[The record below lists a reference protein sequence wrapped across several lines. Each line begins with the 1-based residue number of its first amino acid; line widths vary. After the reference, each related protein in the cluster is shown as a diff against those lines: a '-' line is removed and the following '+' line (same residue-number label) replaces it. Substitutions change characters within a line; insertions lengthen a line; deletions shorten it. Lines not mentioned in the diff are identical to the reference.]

1 VPGAAETRP
10 TGINEHGQIVGD
22 YVDRRGTRHAFL
34 RDEDGA
40 ITTVDP
46 PGAAVTLAADIDDQ
60 GRIVGTYTRADA
72 AAHGFRR
79 ELDGTFT
86 TIDFPDAAGS
96 GDTYVTG
103 INSRGQVA
111 GAYRILT
118 APRVVLHGFVS
129 GGSGFTTVDVPD
141 AIGHTY
147 INDID
152 DRGRLVG
159 LYDHADRGYLR
170 DARGRF
176 SVFAAPGAATFTFP
190 SGINK
195 KGEIVGNYD
204 DAAGNV
210 HGFLRKRRGRF
221 ARVDVPGAKATS
233 AIRINDHGQI
243 VGIYSGTT
251 TSFAAAD
258 ARSFLLDRGK
268 LTRIEVPGAVD
279 TRLIG
284 IDNHGRAVGSYIDAG
299 GKLHGLLRDRRG
311 EMTTIDVPDA
321 AGTQLIDIN
330 DAGRMTGVYLDGDG
344 AIRAF
349 VRDQTGRMTSIDP
362 PGGTAPP
369 GPGIATGATPFGV
382 DNSGTV
388 VGSYRDSTFDI
399 YGFVLSGGRFVELR
413 APGALVES
421 FATDIDD
428 RGGIVG
434 MIR

>member
-1 VPGAAETRP
+1 
-10 TGINEHGQIVGD
+10 
-22 YVDRRGTRHAFL
+22 
-34 RDEDGA
+34 
-40 ITTVDP
+40 
-46 PGAAVTLAADIDDQ
+46 
-60 GRIVGTYTRADA
+60 
-72 AAHGFRR
+72 
-79 ELDGTFT
+79 
-86 TIDFPDAAGS
+86 
-96 GDTYVTG
+96 
-103 INSRGQVA
+103 
-111 GAYRILT
+111 
-118 APRVVLHGFVS
+118 
-129 GGSGFTTVDVPD
+129 
-141 AIGHTY
+141 
-147 INDID
+147 
-152 DRGRLVG
+152 
-159 LYDHADRGYLR
+159 
-170 DARGRF
+170 
-176 SVFAAPGAATFTFP
+176 
-190 SGINK
+190 
-195 KGEIVGNYD
+195 
-204 DAAGNV
+204 
-210 HGFLRKRRGRF
+210 
-221 ARVDVPGAKATS
+221 
-233 AIRINDHGQI
+233 
-243 VGIYSGTT
+243 
-251 TSFAAAD
+251 
-258 ARSFLLDRGK
+258 
-268 LTRIEVPGAVD
+268 VD